1 VVPVVAWKHDGS
13 ELADTH
19 PSQADTPTKGKA
31 YYKYRHV
38 WRRALVK
45 LTLRRTMN
53 QLNNDIII
61 YGTSNEVIDVGSY
74 EEIMKAKEFKAKST
88 IFRPKIPWYILSPK
102 SAYLY
107 GWNIIVAVLLVYT
120 ATYMPYRIAFEDP
133 VYFDAMTTFELVMD
147 MLFIKDI
154 LVNCVT
160 TYTNDKGQLE
170 ASIQVIIVTYL
181 KSWFVIDLISSFPMG
196 LLEFSLGLDTGT
208 SPKAN
213 RFARLARLPRLYKLV
228 RILRI
233 TKLSRIYKGSPIY
246 EKLEDWLD
254 INGRFLKL
262 SKFLLSIAL
271 IVHFLAC
278 FFFFAAKM
286 EGMSPDTWVYKM
298 GYQDWSNGKLY
309 LASFYWAFTTIST
322 VGYGDIH
329 AFTEVEM
336 IVSIIAEA
344 VGVGIYSMII
354 SSMTSLLSSID
365 VREAEIAN
373 KVKAAEDFGVEAGL
387 NRETINKIRQVIK
400 YKASV
405 FSVDNLKILEEMP
418 KTLKTEVVLQM
429 YNGIA
434 NTMPLFQKRDSS
446 FVVFVLP
453 RLVPLY
459 LDQDDEV
466 YEENDAAEDIFVI
479 TKGRVHLTLTARKVD
494 FKGFLKGTHFGEV
507 EILANCKRID
517 SALALSIVE
526 LLTMSKAQFEEML
539 NEFPAE
545 RFRIQEMAIERLK
558 RNHAAKIVAMNAMDL
573 PEEEIQGES
582 CKHYK
587 LLMAFETPEKL
598 AVADQSLLRMKT
610 LDCEL
615 REGMHTLETE
625 LKDLKQVALGS
636 RPI

>member
-1 VVPVVAWKHDGS
+1 MS
-13 ELADTH
+13 
-19 PSQADTPTKGKA
+19 
-31 YYKYRHV
+31 
-38 WRRALVK
+38 
-45 LTLRRTMN
+45 

-74 EEIMKAKEFKAKST
+74 EEIMRAKDLKAKST
-88 IFRPKIPWYILSPK
+88 LLTQKIPWYILSPK

-107 GWNIIVAVLLVYT
+107 GWNIVVAGLLVYT

-133 VYFDAMTTFELVMD
+133 VYFDTMTTFELMMD

-160 TYTNDKGQLE
+160 TYVNDKGQLE
-170 ASIQVIIVTYL
+170 ASIKVIMVSYL

-213 RFARLARLPRLYKLV
+213 RFARLARLPRLYKLL

-262 SKFLLSIAL
+262 AKFILSIAL
-271 IVHFLAC
+271 FAHFFAC

-286 EGMSPDTWVYKM
+286 EGMSPDTWIYQM
-298 GYQDWSNGKLY
+298 GYQDWSHGKLY

-329 AFTEVEM
+329 AFTEIEM
-336 IVSIIAEA
+336 IVCIIAEA
-344 VGVGIYSMII
+344 VGVGVYSMII
-354 SSMTSLLSSID
+354 SSVTSLLSSID
-365 VREAEIAN
+365 FREAEIAN
-373 KVKAAEDFGVEAGL
+373 KVKAAEDFGVETGL

-418 KTLKTEVVLQM
+418 RTLKTEVVLQM

-434 NTMPLFQKRDSS
+434 QVMPLFKNRDSS

-459 LDQDDEV
+459 LEQDDEV
-466 YEENDAAEDIFVI
+466 YEENDAADDLFII
-479 TKGRVHLTLTARKVD
+479 TKGRVHLTLTAKKVD
-494 FKGFLKGTHFGEV
+494 FKGYLKGTHFGEV

-517 SALALSIVE
+517 SALAMSIVE
-526 LLTMSKAQFEEML
+526 LLTLSKPEFGEML
-539 NEFPAE
+539 MEFPEE
-545 RFRIQEMAIERLK
+545 RLRIREVAIERMK
-558 RNHAAKIVAMNAMDL
+558 RNHAAKIVAMQAMEV
-573 PEEEIQGES
+573 PEEEVQREKV
-582 CKHYK
+582 KHYK
-587 LLMAFETPEKL
+587 LLMGFETAEKM
-598 AVADQSLLRMKT
+598 AVADQSLMRLKT
-610 LDCEL
+610 LGCEL
-615 REGMHTLETE
+615 RESMHMMETE
-625 LKDLKQVALGS
+625 LKDLKQLALG
-636 RPI
+636 REAK